1 MLGRRIRIQVTL
13 FVIMALLGVTY
24 VSVHYVGLQRLVA
37 HSGYTVKLDRA
48 DAGGIFTNAE
58 VTYRG
63 VTVGRVGGMRLT
75 ADGIQVDLNLTRKGI
90 PADLKAAVADRSAIG
105 EQYVDLRPNSDSG
118 PFLKDGSVIQQ
129 KVTTLPPPVDQLLS
143 SADKLAQSVP
153 ITSLQTV
160 VDELDKAFEN
170 SGQNLQLLLDSS
182 SEFFKSADANFPQ
195 TAELLDNSATVL
207 ATQQQSSSDI
217 IAFSRSLAL
226 IGDQL
231 KKSDGDI
238 RQVIA
243 AAPPAAQEFTGL
255 FNDVGTNLSVLLTN
269 LLTTSQVFLGNT
281 DGVRELFVKLPE
293 VISVGSSVITPK
305 GANVALIPTFFNP
318 LPCTSGYEGT
328 TVRRGTD
335 VTTGSPLNTSAS
347 CQVLPAT
354 GVDVRGSQNAP
365 GGGGRA
371 ARTSVL
377 TLFTAD
383 TGQQMTHTLA
393 GLMGLTK

>member
-231 KKSDGDI
+231 KKSAGGAGVHRVVQRRRHQPVRAADEPVDHLAGVPRQHRRRTRAVRQAARGDQ
-238 RQVIA
+238 RRLVGDHAQGRECRAHSDVLQ
-243 AAPPAAQEFTGL
+243 PAA
-255 FNDVGTNLSVLLTN
+255 VH
-269 LLTTSQVFLGNT
+269 
-281 DGVRELFVKLPE
+281 VR
-293 VISVGSSVITPK
+293 
-305 GANVALIPTFFNP
+305 
-318 LPCTSGYEGT
+318 
-328 TVRRGTD
+328 VRRHHRTARYGCDDRTAAEHVGVVPGAAGDGCRRPWIAERTGRWRPRSTNVGAHTVHRRHRPTD
-335 VTTGSPLNTSAS
+335 D
-347 CQVLPAT
+347 QY
-354 GVDVRGSQNAP
+354 
-365 GGGGRA
+365 
-371 ARTSVL
+371 
-377 TLFTAD
+377 
-383 TGQQMTHTLA
+383 
-393 GLMGLTK
+393 